1 MCIRDSPWDI
11 EQTSESLIPYFIEE
25 VYEVLES
32 IDENNWDSLKEE
44 LGDTLLHIIFQASIA
59 EEGKKFKFADTIK
72 NVNNKLIDRHPHV
85 FGKEKID
92 DIFNAK
98 QNWEAVKYKEKGR
111 ESRLDGVPKSL
122 PSLIKAQRLQ
132 QKASYAGFDW
142 DKIEKVWDKVNEEF
156 LELKEAEII
165 GNNKKIEEEIGDLLF
180 SIVNLSRHFDISAEN
195 ALRQTNRKF
204 ARRFRKVE
212 EKIKA
217 TGKELDEV
225 NLEEMDSI
233 WNQIKHNE

>member
-1 MCIRDSPWDI
+1 M
-11 EQTSESLIPYFIEE
+11 Q
-25 VYEVLES
+25 
-32 IDENNWDSLKEE
+32 
-44 LGDTLLHIIFQASIA
+44 
-59 EEGKKFKFADTIK
+59 
-72 NVNNKLIDRHPHV
+72 
-85 FGKEKID
+85 
-92 DIFNAK
+92 
-98 QNWEAVKYKEKGR
+98 
-111 ESRLDGVPKSL
+111 
-122 PSLIKAQRLQ
+122 
-132 QKASYAGFDW
+132 
-142 DKIEKVWDKVNEEF
+142 IEKVWDKVNEEF

-204 ARRFRKVE
+204 VRRFRKVE